1 MRAAS
6 ATGALYPIELYIV
19 SGKLPDLDAGVYHFD
34 PLDFALTRIREG
46 DYRREL
52 AAASDNSVASAP
64 LTIIFSSLAWRNSW
78 KYEARSYR
86 HWYWDGGVI
95 VANTLA
101 VASTMHQP
109 TSIVTGFVDVLVN
122 NLLGLEDRKE
132 ASILLMPLGLTS
144 TQRSIQNSPSVS
156 MGKIRPK
163 TRPLSKDEVDYPIMW
178 ELHEASML
186 TKQDEMDSW
195 RSKRL
200 VRNEPSK
207 PAGKLFPLENNPVDT
222 RRKLSQIILQRG
234 SARKFAKAS
243 ISFEQLSNILRISNA
258 HLPVDYS
265 NGEPLLD
272 IFFIANMVDGVPSA
286 SYLYH
291 PEQEA
296 IERLKI
302 VESRWTSAYLS
313 LQQSLF
319 GEASAVFF
327 LMADLEGFLSRLGN
341 RGYRVAQLEGGIIAG
356 RIYLVSY
363 ALGLGASGSTF
374 YDDAVTE
381 FFSPAGEGKSPMIE
395 VAVGVPG
402 YKAKSGRV
410 LPQFS

>member
-19 SGKLPDLDAGVYHFD
+19 SGKLHDLDAGVYHFD

-101 VASTMHQP
+101 VASAMHQ
-109 TSIVTGFVDVLVN
+109 TISIVTGFVDELVN

-132 ASILLMPLGLTS
+132 ATILLMPLRITAVGK
-144 TQRSIQNSPSVS
+144 SIEDNASVLI
-156 MGKIRPK
+156 GKIRPK
-163 TRPLSKDEVDYPIMW
+163 TQPLSKDEVDYPIMW

-186 TKQDEMDSW
+186 TNHDEVDSW
-195 RSKRL
+195 RGRHL
-200 VRNEPSK
+200 VRHESSK
-207 PAGKLFPLENNPVDT
+207 PAGKLFPLENNLVDT
-222 RRKLSQIILQRG
+222 GRKLSQVILQRG
-234 SARKFAKAS
+234 SARRFAKHP
-243 ISFEQLSNILRISNA
+243 ISFEQLSKILRVSNA

-265 NGEPLLD
+265 DGEPLID
-272 IFFIANMVDGVPSA
+272 IFFIANMVDSVPSA

-296 IERLKI
+296 IEQLKI

-319 GEASAVFF
+319 GDASAVFF
-327 LMADLEGFLSRLGN
+327 LMADLEGFLSRFGN

-356 RIYLVSY
+356 RIYLASY
-363 ALGLGASGSTF
+363 ALGLSASGSTF